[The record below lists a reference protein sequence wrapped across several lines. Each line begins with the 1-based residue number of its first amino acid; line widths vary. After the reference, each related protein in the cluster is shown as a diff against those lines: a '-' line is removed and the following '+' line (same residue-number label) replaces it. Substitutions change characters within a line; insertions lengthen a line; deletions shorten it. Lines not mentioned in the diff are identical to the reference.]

1 MKMRS
6 TAKIPFLY
14 VKGGLVAPAKICTLV
29 ILPLLEASLL
39 GNQEKEVVNMGPNLE
54 LELGPMPTVKVPV
67 TRSCA
72 SMTAPTTA

>member
-1 MKMRS
+1 MRS

-14 VKGGLVAPAKICTLV
+14 VEGGLVAPAQICTLV
-29 ILPLLEASLL
+29 ILPLLEARLL
-39 GNQEKEVVNMGPNLE
+39 GNQEKEAVNMGPDPEQE
-54 LELGPMPTVKVPV
+54 LDPVPTVKVPV